1 MILLDTNVLSELMK
15 PAPEP
20 AVIQWLDAQLDS
32 QIFLPAITKA
42 EIELGIALLPNGK
55 RKESFLQLAGAL
67 FDEFRDRI
75 LPFDAGAATYY
86 ANLVATTR
94 KVGRSISVEDAQIAA
109 ITQANRLTLATRNI
123 KDFDFIPDLLLIN
136 PWQVSSFPT

>member
-15 PAPEP
+15 PAPEL

-32 QIFLPAITKA
+32 QVFLPAITKA

-55 RKESFLQLAGAL
+55 RKNRFIQLADAL
-67 FDEFRDRI
+67 FDEFQDRI
-75 LPFDAGAATYY
+75 LPFDAGAASYY

-94 KVGRSISVEDAQIAA
+94 KAGRTISVEDAQIAA
-109 ITQANRLTLATRNI
+109 ITQANRLTLATRNT
-123 KDFDFIPDLLLIN
+123 KDFEFIPELLLIN
-136 PWQVSSFPT
+136 PWQMTG